1 MNAVLVVYTF
11 RFPYHGNLWCTGEA
25 FASFFSV
32 TWHLCCGLHKIYC
45 HIYLYAYLYFYNQT
59 SFNTFAPVMYIHIW
73 WHSSSTTFQIIIF
86 TCHADIYVNLS
97 FILTY
102 QILMLTL
109 QKKEWYSDYN
119 LSINWDIVIIVVND
133 SIII

>member
-45 HIYLYAYLYFYNQT
+45 HIYTHICISTIKLHLIHLHQWF
-59 SFNTFAPVMYIHIW
+59 IHIW

>member
-25 FASFFSV
+25 FASFFQSLDTCV
-32 TWHLCCGLHKIYC
+32 VGCIKYIAIFIYTHICISIIKLHLIHLHQWC
-45 HIYLYAYLYFYNQT
+45 
-59 SFNTFAPVMYIHIW
+59 IHIW